1 MQANVKCTPSTPAPA
16 RKRRRPNQDLQ
27 ERLARCE
34 DLLKSYASAASSETP
49 TGAST
54 SASTDSP
61 RDVPRF
67 TEPPAWPAPGK
78 VISEDGST
86 RFVDS
91 VMWTTIHEEVWYF
104 RLGSLFGQCRH

>member
-1 MQANVKCTPSTPAPA
+1 MKCTPSTPAPA

-34 DLLKSYASAASSETP
+34 DLLRSYASAASSGETSNP
-49 TGAST
+49 GTMSR
-54 SASTDSP
+54 SDDSP
-61 RDVPRF
+61 RDAPRF
-67 TEPPAWPAPGK
+67 AEPPAWPPPGK

-91 VMWTTIHEEVWYF
+91 VMWTTIHEEV
-104 RLGSLFGQCRH
+104 